1 MSTNQHSATKP
12 SPPICV
18 FLMTRHSVISFRLKR
33 WVQAVSHTCPGQRF
47 LERASTRLHRVYVIT
62 KVVWYRSEIVA
73 TILFTTLQ
81 FPQFIPNLWT
91 IGSSISLSFGSF
103 SQNWARNSHKNC
115 WFASERWIWRRNTAG
130 RDPRWGIL
138 HGRATQSIGKFVS
151 RSMWDIINLYHTV
164 AAYDPDSL

>member
-1 MSTNQHSATKP
+1 MSTNQHSATNP

-103 SQNWARNSHKNC
+103 SQNWARN
-115 WFASERWIWRRNTAG
+115 FAQELLVRFRGVESGEGTLLVG
-130 RDPRWGIL
+130 TPGEESYMV
-138 HGRATQSIGKFVS
+138 GPPS
-151 RSMWDIINLYHTV
+151 R
-164 AAYDPDSL
+164 